1 MKKYAN
7 SIYIDRVLNINIWG
21 TLGLN
26 TVHKYFPV
34 LIFFFK
40 LEFLCISV
48 VVLEPAV
55 QTRLVSRALKLS
67 AFVSLALGLRS

>member
-48 VVLEPAV
+48 LVLEPAV
-55 QTRLVSRALKLS
+55 QTRLVSRALKLP

>member
-34 LIFFFK
+34 LIFFLNWNFSVY
-40 LEFLCISV
+40 LC
-48 VVLEPAV
+48 
-55 QTRLVSRALKLS
+55 LS
-67 AFVSLALGLRS
+67 WNLLCRPGWSQEH

>member
-34 LIFFFK
+34 LFFF
-40 LEFLCISV
+40 
-48 VVLEPAV
+48 
-55 QTRLVSRALKLS
+55 
-67 AFVSLALGLRS
+67 